1 MLKYFTNALEGNAT
15 QTLAINPAHVIT
27 VFQSTHTKEVE
38 VDEEPETTD
47 KKVRKIKPTEK
58 KIVTEDVTSI
68 YVMTNIVYHVTDPY
82 LDVIARLNE
91 RD

>member
-27 VFQSTHTKEVE
+27 VFQSTHTKEV
-38 VDEEPETTD
+38 DEEPETTS
-47 KKVRKIKPTEK
+47 KKVRKIKPPEK
-58 KIVTEDVTSI
+58 KIVIEDVTSI
-68 YVMTNIVYHVTDPY
+68 YVVTNIVYHVTDPY
-82 LDVIARLNE
+82 LEVIARLNE

>member
-27 VFQSTHTKEVE
+27 VFQSTYTKE
-38 VDEEPETTD
+38 VDEEPETTS
-47 KKVRKIKPTEK
+47 KKVRKIKPPEK

-82 LDVIARLNE
+82 LEVIARLNE

>member
-15 QTLAINPAHVIT
+15 QSLAINPAHVIT
-27 VFQSTHTKEVE
+27 VFQSIYTKEVE
-38 VDEEPETTD
+38 ADEETTS
-47 KKVRKIKPTEK
+47 KKVKKIKPTEK

-68 YVMTNIVYHVTDPY
+68 YVMTNIVYHVTDSY
-82 LDVIARLNE
+82 LEVVARLNE

>member
-15 QTLAINPAHVIT
+15 QSLAINPAHVIT

-38 VDEEPETTD
+38 VDEEPEITS
-47 KKVRKIKPTEK
+47 KKVKKIKPTEK
-58 KIVTEDVTSI
+58 KIVIEDVTSI
-68 YVMTNIVYHVTDPY
+68 YVMTNIVYHVTDSY
-82 LDVIARLNE
+82 LDVVARLNE

>member
-15 QTLAINPAHVIT
+15 QSLAINPAHVIT
-27 VFQSTHTKEVE
+27 VFQSTHTKEV
-38 VDEEPETTD
+38 DEDEQPEITS
-47 KKVRKIKPTEK
+47 KKVKKIKPTEK

-68 YVMTNIVYHVTDPY
+68 YVVTNIVYHVTDSY
-82 LDVIARLNE
+82 LDVVARLNE